1 MFGYVSCDEARLTP
15 AERDI
20 VGSFYC
26 GLCMALKHTF
36 GNFSRAFTNMD
47 CTYAYMLIVSA
58 RECEID
64 VKKQR
69 CFLHPFSKRRIAY
82 LDEELTKKIASATVL
97 ISYYKI
103 LDDCKDE
110 KKNATKRML
119 KGFYKKTARKA
130 MSVLP
135 EFKNTLEVCLAQTQ
149 ECERAGRAGSLFQLM
164 DISGNILLSMAEN
177 CGAPILKQ
185 LFFEL
190 GRFVYFMDAVDDYE
204 SDRKKKRFNAV
215 AQHLGNYPTKKELL
229 LNKADELNKIYENL
243 KRSLSVA
250 YAVLTGEENNP
261 IFENLF
267 QYGLDKTYERV
278 RKVK

>member
-1 MFGYVSCDEARLTP
+1 MFGYVSCDEEKLT
-15 AERDI
+15 AQERDI

-36 GNFSRAFTNMD
+36 GNFARAFTNAD
-47 CTYAYMLIVSA
+47 CTYAYMMITSA
-58 RECEID
+58 KECEIEL
-64 VKKQR
+64 KKQR

-82 LDEELTKKIASATVL
+82 LDEDLTKKIASATVL

-110 KKNATKRML
+110 KKSATKRML
-119 KGFYKKTARKA
+119 RSFYNKTAHKA
-130 MSVLP
+130 MAILP
-135 EFKNTLEVCLAQTQ
+135 DFNKSLETYLAQTQ
-149 ECERAGRAGSLFQLM
+149 ECERNARAGAMFDLM
-164 DISGNILLSMAEN
+164 DISGQILLSMADS

-190 GRFVYFMDAVDDYE
+190 GKFVYFMDAVDDYE
-204 SDRKKKRFNAV
+204 SDCKKKRFNAV
-215 AQHLGNYPTKKELL
+215 ALHFGNYPTKKELL
-229 LNKADELNKIYENL
+229 LNKADELNAVFERIKQDINSAYIEL
-243 KRSLSVA
+243 K
-250 YAVLTGEENNP
+250 GEESNS

-267 QYGLDKTYERV
+267 TYGLYKTYERV